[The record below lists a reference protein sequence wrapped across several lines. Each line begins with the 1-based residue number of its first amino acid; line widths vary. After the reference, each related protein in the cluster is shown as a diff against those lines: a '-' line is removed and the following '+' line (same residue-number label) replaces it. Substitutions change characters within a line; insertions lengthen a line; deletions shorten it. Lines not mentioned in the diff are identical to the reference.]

1 MDQSKKNTYVIAAV
15 VFVALILGIYFL
27 FIFKKGPNL
36 IKSQN
41 NQTASDVRQ
50 ITDIELSYRP
60 YVTLT
65 PTADGAEVIISIE
78 NMSAF
83 DRIEYELTYQADNPT
98 SPGTKIERGATGTD
112 INTKDSKYKKDILL
126 GTASRGVRNPDT
138 GVTDGKLALHMFKGD
153 TQYDSETPWDLV
165 SAGLAA
171 GSISDRASNITLKLP
186 ALGKNYWIILADTL
200 GVPRGGSLD
209 VKNVTLPVYGAFSIA
224 GAFPKTA
231 NLTLK
236 TSAASPTLFAYN
248 LADQTWQKV
257 DSTYASASKTLTA
270 SASNFATFVVVSSK

>member
-15 VFVALILGIYFL
+15 VFVALLVGIYFL
-27 FIFKKGPNL
+27 FIFKKGPSQ
-36 IKSQN
+36 IKSQD
-41 NQTASDVRQ
+41 NQATDVKQ
-50 ITDIELSYRP
+50 ITDIELAKRP
-60 YVTLT
+60 YITLT
-65 PTADGAEVIISIE
+65 PTSDGAEVIISIE
-78 NMSAF
+78 NMGAF

-112 INTKDSKYKKDILL
+112 INTKDPKYKKDILL

-138 GVTDGKLALHMFKGD
+138 GVTEGKLALHMFKGD
-153 TQYDSETPWDLV
+153 TQYDSQTPWDLV

-171 GSISDRASNITLKLP
+171 ASISDRGNNITLKLP

-200 GVPRGGSLD
+200 GIPKGGTFD

-224 GAFPKTA
+224 PTFPSPV

-236 TSAASPTLFAYN
+236 SGAASPTLFAYN

-270 SASNFATFVVVSSK
+270 TINNFATFVVTGSK